1 MPNTHPQ
8 DSAYAAS
15 LDSPETFWSHEA
27 KQLSWAVPPKTI
39 IERTTK
45 TLQSGTKHQHWKW
58 FPDGEISTSYNC
70 VDRHVDAGN
79 GQRTAIIWDSPVTG
93 TQEKVSYAQLAEEVA
108 TLAGVLR
115 EEGVKKGDVV
125 LIYMP
130 QIPAALIGILATARL
145 GAIHAVVFG
154 GFSAPSLAQRIDAS
168 KPRVVLTASC
178 GIEGT
183 KGPLPYQ
190 PLVRGAYEHSKHKPS
205 KTIIWQ
211 REQSRWDPVVREDG
225 ERNWQR
231 LVKSARNRGLK
242 AENVPVKSNDGLYI
256 IYTSGTTGAPKGV
269 LREAGGHA
277 VGLNCSMRYLFG
289 IQAGDVMFCASDIG
303 WVVGHSFICY
313 APLLAGATTVLFE
326 GKPIGTPDAGTF
338 WRVIEQHKV
347 NAMFTAPTA
356 LRAIRREDGQ
366 HKFFI
371 ERGERN
377 GLKSLRALFLAG
389 ERSEPAVVNDY
400 TKLLQKY
407 GAPGAAV
414 VDNWWSSES
423 GSPMT
428 GLAQL
433 PCSWHNG
440 GRDKQIKPLETRPGS
455 AGKPMPGF
463 DIRVVDDDGN
473 EVPQGKT
480 GNIVLGMPLA
490 PTGFTTLWEDEKR
503 FYNGYMLRFEGKW
516 LDTGDAGI
524 IDKDGYVHIHGRSD
538 DMINVAAHRLSTA
551 TLEQA
556 ISSHPA
562 ITDNCVIPAPD
573 PLKGH
578 VPFAFVALSASAGSI
593 PEGELLSA
601 INSRVRAAVGP
612 IATLGGVIVAQGVIP
627 RTRSGKTLRRVL
639 KQMVEDASEGHFD
652 KEVEV
657 PATIEDAEVVER
669 ARKAIK
675 TYFTRKSKL

>member
-1 MPNTHPQ
+1 MPNAHPQ
-8 DSAYAAS
+8 DAAYAAS

-45 TLQSGTKHQHWKW
+45 TLQSGTKHQHWRW

-70 VDRHVDAGN
+70 VDRHVEAGN
-79 GQRTAIIWDSPVTG
+79 GQRTAIIWDSPVTN
-93 TQEKVSYAQLAEEVA
+93 TQEKISYAQLAEEVA

-168 KPRVVLTASC
+168 KPRVILTASC
-178 GIEGT
+178 GIEGA

-190 PLVRGAYEHSKHKPS
+190 PLVRGAVEQSKHKPS

-211 REQSRWDPVVREDG
+211 REQSRWDPVVKEDG

-231 LVKSARNRGLK
+231 LVKSARNRGIT

-338 WRVIEQHKV
+338 WRCIEQHKV
-347 NAMFTAPTA
+347 NVMFTAPTA

-366 HKFFI
+366 HKFFT
-371 ERGERN
+371 ERGERD
-377 GLKSLRALFLAG
+377 GLRSLRALFLAG

-433 PCSWHNG
+433 PSSWHG
-440 GRDKQIKPLETRPGS
+440 GSDKKTKPLETRPGS

-473 EVPQGKT
+473 EVPRGKT

-490 PTGFTTLWEDEKR
+490 PTGFTTLWKDEKR

-538 DMINVAAHRLSTA
+538 DMINVAAHRLSTGKCFFLRTKCCKQYTNLSTSHSGA
-551 TLEQA
+551 SHILTPCDNRQLCHPCTGPSQRTRTFCIRGSLVHSRRDSRKRITLCHQHTRQ
-556 ISSHPA
+556 SSCWTHRYTGRSDHSTRSHPSYKKWKNF
-562 ITDNCVIPAPD
+562 T
-573 PLKGH
+573 K
-578 VPFAFVALSASAGSI
+578 SAEANG
-593 PEGELLSA
+593 
-601 INSRVRAAVGP
+601 
-612 IATLGGVIVAQGVIP
+612 
-627 RTRSGKTLRRVL
+627 RRCKRRQL
-639 KQMVEDASEGHFD
+639 
-652 KEVEV
+652 
-657 PATIEDAEVVER
+657 
-669 ARKAIK
+669 
-675 TYFTRKSKL
+675 

>member
-1 MPNTHPQ
+1 
-8 DSAYAAS
+8 
-15 LDSPETFWSHEA
+15 
-27 KQLSWAVPPKTI
+27 
-39 IERTTK
+39 
-45 TLQSGTKHQHWKW
+45 
-58 FPDGEISTSYNC
+58 
-70 VDRHVDAGN
+70 
-79 GQRTAIIWDSPVTG
+79 
-93 TQEKVSYAQLAEEVA
+93 
-108 TLAGVLR
+108 
-115 EEGVKKGDVV
+115 
-125 LIYMP
+125 
-130 QIPAALIGILATARL
+130 
-145 GAIHAVVFG
+145 
-154 GFSAPSLAQRIDAS
+154 
-168 KPRVVLTASC
+168 
-178 GIEGT
+178 
-183 KGPLPYQ
+183 
-190 PLVRGAYEHSKHKPS
+190 
-205 KTIIWQ
+205 
-211 REQSRWDPVVREDG
+211 
-225 ERNWQR
+225 
-231 LVKSARNRGLK
+231 
-242 AENVPVKSNDGLYI
+242 
-256 IYTSGTTGAPKGV
+256 
-269 LREAGGHA
+269 
-277 VGLNCSMRYLFG
+277 
-289 IQAGDVMFCASDIG
+289 
-303 WVVGHSFICY
+303 
-313 APLLAGATTVLFE
+313 
-326 GKPIGTPDAGTF
+326 
-338 WRVIEQHKV
+338 
-347 NAMFTAPTA
+347 MFTAPTA

-371 ERGERN
+371 ERGERD
-377 GLKSLRALFLAG
+377 GLRSLRALFLAG

-440 GRDKQIKPLETRPGS
+440 GKDKQIKPLETRPGS

-473 EVPQGKT
+473 ELPRGKT

-490 PTGFTTLWEDEKR
+490 PTGFTTLWKDEKR

-578 VPFAFVALSASAGSI
+578 VPFAFVALSPSAGSI
-593 PEGELLSA
+593 PESELLTA